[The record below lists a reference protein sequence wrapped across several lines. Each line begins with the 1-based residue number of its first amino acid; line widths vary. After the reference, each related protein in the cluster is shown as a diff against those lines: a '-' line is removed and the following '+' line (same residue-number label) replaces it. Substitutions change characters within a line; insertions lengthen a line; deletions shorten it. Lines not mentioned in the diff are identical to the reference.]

1 MLRLIVL
8 LSIFFSVFVNPYAQS
23 TGGGYVTDE
32 IFIRFKDSVSEQE
45 KNTFAQINQLRKIRS
60 FFITKAILF
69 KVESG
74 KDASEVVNSLNEN
87 PIIKYAD
94 LNRIGYKPQSIGV
107 NEPGFPY
114 QWYLSG
120 DYLGNESSTIK
131 WKEAMEIY
139 SPKKS
144 VGVAVIDSGIANYHP
159 DLVKMRGGMIAEQNG
174 FPNLDD
180 DGFGF
185 EDDAYGW
192 NFVDDNPYPEDD
204 FFHGTLVS
212 GIISGDPSNGIGIT
226 GIAPDSFIV
235 PLKVMSATGSNAIVS
250 DLRLL
255 LAVEYSVMVGVKIIN
270 LSMKFISPLQ
280 YSQVLQDAALE
291 LSENYDTLLVCA
303 AGNDSLNNDLSPI
316 YPASYEGDAILSVAA
331 SDQLN
336 SLSPFSHYGVSSVD
350 LAAPGEAIFGAT
362 VSNEIVVHERFDFD
376 NGWTWGSSYLNQ
388 SNYRWNFFTAPS
400 DGQTW
405 VTDSDWDLFY
415 NPLNYTAYTD
425 NYLKSPWIDLTS
437 TMVPKLN
444 VKIYHDLAYNWLF
457 GSYDFLHF
465 EISLDDQNWFPLGQP
480 VYGYTPYPGR
490 SYSFD
495 LSSFGGYIV
504 KIRFRLQTDG
514 VFQGDGVFIDD
525 FIISG
530 VAPFSFSGDEFE
542 YSEGTSFAAPIVSGV
557 AAMLLSHRP
566 ELSTQDVRKIILQSV
581 SKVDGLADKVAS
593 GGIVNAYEAIKLADA
608 WEIDNSNSWSSS
620 LDLGNGWK
628 SFSWFGSFF
637 ESDTNWI
644 YHINL
649 GWLYRYGDNLDL
661 LWFYSMDHG
670 WLFTSDALFPYMYN
684 FTNNSWL
691 YLQGNRLLLWTN
703 GTWTTI

>member
-8 LSIFFSVFVNPYAQS
+8 LSIFFSVFLNSYSQS
-23 TGGGYVTDE
+23 PDGGYVTDE

-120 DYLGNESSTIK
+120 HYLGNESSTIK

-159 DLVKMRGGMIAEQNG
+159 DLVNMRGGMIAEQNG

-388 SNYRWNFFTAPS
+388 SNYRWSFFTAPS

-425 NYLKSPWIDLTS
+425 NYLK
-437 TMVPKLN
+437 V
-444 VKIYHDLAYNWLF
+444 
-457 GSYDFLHF
+457 
-465 EISLDDQNWFPLGQP
+465 LG
-480 VYGYTPYPGR
+480 
-490 SYSFD
+490 
-495 LSSFGGYIV
+495 
-504 KIRFRLQTDG
+504 
-514 VFQGDGVFIDD
+514 
-525 FIISG
+525 
-530 VAPFSFSGDEFE
+530 
-542 YSEGTSFAAPIVSGV
+542 
-557 AAMLLSHRP
+557 
-566 ELSTQDVRKIILQSV
+566 
-581 SKVDGLADKVAS
+581 
-593 GGIVNAYEAIKLADA
+593 
-608 WEIDNSNSWSSS
+608 
-620 LDLGNGWK
+620 
-628 SFSWFGSFF
+628 
-637 ESDTNWI
+637 
-644 YHINL
+644 
-649 GWLYRYGDNLDL
+649 
-661 LWFYSMDHG
+661 
-670 WLFTSDALFPYMYN
+670 
-684 FTNNSWL
+684 
-691 YLQGNRLLLWTN
+691 
-703 GTWTTI
+703 